1 MSGLIDP
8 EYATNQL
15 DDLVDFYC
23 STTILV
29 KDVKNP
35 AEINQF
41 CEKKLRFSLKVGLRL
56 MNFEHHQYQY
66 KSPK

>member
-8 EYATNQL
+8 DYGTNQL

-35 AEINQF
+35 AEINHF
-41 CEKKLRFSLKVGLRL
+41 YKKNELLLWHKDATVT
-56 MNFEHHQYQY
+56 
-66 KSPK
+66 

>member
-1 MSGLIDP
+1 MPGLSDP
-8 EYATNQL
+8 EYGTNQL

-35 AEINQF
+35 AEINHF
-41 CEKKLRFSLKVGLRL
+41 C
-56 MNFEHHQYQY
+56 Y
-66 KSPK
+66 KDELHLWHKDGT